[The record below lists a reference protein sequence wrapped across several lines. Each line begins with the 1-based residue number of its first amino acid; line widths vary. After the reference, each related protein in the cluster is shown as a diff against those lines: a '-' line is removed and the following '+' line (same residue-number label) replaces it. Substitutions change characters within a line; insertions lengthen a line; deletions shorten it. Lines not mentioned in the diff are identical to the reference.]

1 MNQTDRPTR
10 RDRKRTMITPE
21 GIALPITL
29 ASRGSRLSALLI
41 DLVLM
46 ALGFAAFMLLLG
58 LIASQLGV
66 ANGAAGETAK
76 KHNPLFDFI
85 QVTAFML
92 LFLFRHGYFLLF
104 ELGPRGST
112 PGKRMVG
119 IRVAARNGGRL
130 TTEMVLARNLLRD
143 IELFLPLGALIGLA
157 GGQAADW
164 ALFFW
169 LMLFALLPFIN
180 RDRLRAGDLVAGTW
194 VVERP
199 KQSLQAAMSTGQTA
213 ATGTS
218 QTTGAS
224 YRFSDAE
231 LAIYGEFELQTL
243 ERVLRENRHE
253 AMVAVHEAIC
263 RKIGWNPGAGDERAF
278 LEAYYTQLRA
288 RLESGMR
295 MGKRKASKH
304 E

>member
-1 MNQTDRPTR
+1 MSQPRPDR
-10 RDRKRTMITPE
+10 RDRRRTMITPE

-29 ASRGSRLSALLI
+29 ASRGSRFGALMI
-41 DLVLM
+41 DLIVM
-46 ALGFAAFMLLLG
+46 TLGFTAFNLLLG
-58 LIASQLGV
+58 LIAALLDLADGKGPS
-66 ANGAAGETAK
+66 K
-76 KHNPLFDFI
+76 SPKSDPLFDFLN
-85 QVTAFML
+85 VAAFML
-92 LFLFRHGYFLLF
+92 LFLFRHGYFLIF

-112 PGKRMVG
+112 PGKRMLG
-119 IRVAARNGGRL
+119 IRVAARDGGRL

-143 IELFLPLGALIGLA
+143 IELFLPIGALASLA
-157 GGQAADW
+157 GGGTGNAVI
-164 ALFFW
+164 LLW
-169 LMLFALLPFIN
+169 LLLFALLPFIN
-180 RDRLRAGDLVAGTW
+180 RDRLRAGDLVAGSW

-199 KQSLQAAMSTGQTA
+199 RQKLEAVMSSGQTA

-231 LAIYGEFELQTL
+231 LAIYGELELQTL

-253 AMVAVHEAIC
+253 AMIAVHEAIC

-278 LEAYYTQLRA
+278 LEVYYTQLRN